1 MIPRENQGIL
11 FVLLPCSAASQR
23 VCQPPGQS
31 KCSVTDF
38 ARVFRLPFR
47 THTYLH
53 MTCNHRTA
61 PGSTLPPSA
70 RRILPWSCWP
80 GPGSPMPSRWPPSGV
95 LLGCCRSRSLPWEG
109 PNFFSH
115 TAQHKACAVTTVSTV
130 LSVSTGLEG
139 ANLPRQSSPPPS
151 IPNYV
156 PAYLPTLHYTAL
168 HCTTCTC
175 LLHRVSPSTFLPH
188 IASTSVISGPNFR
201 PTAHITI
208 SPYSPAYRFLN
219 HLVRPPSLPI
229 PALATIPVCLDR
241 CNQPATCCF
250 FLLFHPSS
258 SRGSSP
264 PGLNPR
270 LGGCQCL
277 LPARLA
283 SSPCPPCPALQPI
296 ASIRTK
302 KAS

>member
-1 MIPRENQGIL
+1 MCRDDSLDSLERLDGPRG
-11 FVLLPCSAASQR
+11 
-23 VCQPPGQS
+23 GQS
-31 KCSVTDF
+31 ASSIVSPAF
-38 ARVFRLPFR
+38 
-47 THTYLH
+47 HTKLC
-53 MTCNHRTA
+53 TC
-61 PGSTLPPSA
+61 L
-70 RRILPWSCWP
+70 
-80 GPGSPMPSRWPPSGV
+80 
-95 LLGCCRSRSLPWEG
+95 
-109 PNFFSH
+109 
-115 TAQHKACAVTTVSTV
+115 
-130 LSVSTGLEG
+130 
-139 ANLPRQSSPPPS
+139 
-151 IPNYV
+151 

-188 IASTSVISGPNFR
+188 IARTSVISGPNFR

-241 CNQPATCCF
+241 CNQSATCCF

-258 SRGSSP
+258 PRGSSP
-264 PGLNPR
+264 TGLNPR

-283 SSPCPPCPALQPI
+283 SSPCSPCPALQPI

-302 KAS
+302 GVIAFRYEYRVYSDERRQQTQGGTIPTQGPTLCITRIGPAYADATPCESRPV